1 MNRETILVLQGGG
14 ALGAYE
20 CGVYK
25 ALEEKGIIPDLI
37 AGVSI
42 GAVNAAIIA
51 GSRRGKAA
59 LALEAFW
66 NEIAVPDVLVP
77 HEGLRRSVAAWQ
89 ILLLGAPKFFA
100 PRWLTPA
107 RPAFPPFSWL
117 TWTSLYDPTPLKKTL
132 EQHVDFERLASREI
146 RLMLTAVNVETGE
159 LEVFDS
165 AEQRITVEHI
175 LASGSFPPGLPWT
188 VIEGKSY
195 WDGGLVSNTPLR
207 PVMEKRAGVS
217 MKVYLVNLF
226 PKAHSLPKDL
236 LGVLSR
242 QKDILYADRT
252 ESDCRACELRNE
264 TVALIQELIEHVD
277 PETAARIRKGVRY
290 QRVVEHACQAE
301 ITRFDHTGEAFE
313 SESKDYDFS
322 RGTIQEHIRHGY
334 EQAQAVLAQEAAA
347 ARSSQGV

>member
-25 ALEEKGIIPDLI
+25 ALEEKGIILDLI

-66 NEIAVPDVLVP
+66 NEIAVPDVLIP

-89 ILLLGAPKFFA
+89 ILLLGVPKFFA
-100 PRWLTPA
+100 PRWLTPEG
-107 RPAFPPFSWL
+107 PVFPPFSWF

-146 RLMLTAVNVETGE
+146 RLILTAVNVETGE

-207 PVMEKRAGVS
+207 PVMEKRAGVP

-226 PKAHSLPKDL
+226 PKAHFLPKDL
-236 LGVLSR
+236 LGVLAR

-252 ESDCRACELRNE
+252 ESDSRACELRNE
-264 TVALIQELIEHVD
+264 TLALIQELMEHLD
-277 PETAARIRKGVRY
+277 PETAGRIRESGRY
-290 QRVVEHACQAE
+290 RRLVEQACWVE

-322 RGTIQEHIRHGY
+322 RKTIQEHIRHGY
-334 EQAQAVLAQEAAA
+334 EQAQAVLALETKA
-347 ARSSQGV
+347 ARSWQGV